1 MSNDEIAMNLIES
14 LDNWDK
20 IHVVSKK
27 NIKNKKVNFF
37 EPSKSTNFSNENNTS
52 INVLSYKQKTSRN
65 LNHLKTQTSNEN
77 IQKFYKKLEEEN
89 SNILA
94 QNLNIIKDHFNF
106 DIFKSNENRNSKRSN
121 TFLIN
126 KNNNLTN
133 NLTNKNNNKN
143 INNRYLKQKSLTK
156 KTLPKKQKS
165 NDELLKIG
173 NEIGIIKKDGKE
185 AKIMKGN
192 DEVKIDN
199 RMLSTN
205 GLSLQGSYEK
215 VISFD
220 LYKGIVDDKRK
231 IEKSFH
237 DEILL
242 LKKQLENKEFQIKK
256 ISDELENTQI
266 ELENKKNTF
275 FNNEDALNLMKEEIE
290 KINSTISDYKI
301 INKFQKK
308 FSDIQKEYKN
318 SQSIYKEQKSYNK
331 IAIPKLKSKLKEEK
345 SEYKLIKENLNNLI
359 KENIIY
365 FKNLLKEGVDV
376 RNVGL
381 CWILFR
387 LNELNAKVDKNDF
400 PKFLDYNSIEY
411 LMKYSEKI
419 IKINKLKILYHLIKT
434 DNQKNIEKNLLKN
447 DPYHRKSVTGNALQ
461 ILPNINN
468 NNPTGNIQKA
478 FIKFDIKIK
487 NKFAVLNEYYN
498 KKDKEFLNN
507 QLMSIK
513 NINVNN
519 NLSKS
524 MNNTFNNNNNDKK
537 IQLKNYKENGFVE
550 SLLIIKRLLNETEN
564 EIKEMRNKH
573 LRLFK
578 KKFESMKLKGTSEC
592 IKYDLMFCAN
602 FGNYAV
608 C

>member
-1 MSNDEIAMNLIES
+1 MSNDEIAMELIES
-14 LDNWDK
+14 LDKWDK
-20 IHVVSKK
+20 THINTKKSK
-27 NIKNKKVNFF
+27 KKVNFF
-37 EPSKSTNFSNENNTS
+37 ESKTITESDNNS
-52 INVLSYKQKTSRN
+52 IAVLSYKQKTSRN
-65 LNHLKTQTSNEN
+65 LKHLKTQTQNAN
-77 IQKFYKKLEEEN
+77 IQNFYKKIEEEN

-106 DIFKSNENRNSKRSN
+106 DIFKSNENRIPKRSN
-121 TFLIN
+121 TFLIE
-126 KNNNLTN
+126 NNN
-133 NLTNKNNNKN
+133 N
-143 INNRYLKQKSLTK
+143 INNNIKHSLTKTKKLSKQKSLK
-156 KTLPKKQKS
+156 KKQNK
-165 NDELLKIG
+165 NDKLLKIG
-173 NEIGIIKKDGKE
+173 NEIEIIKKDGT
-185 AKIMKGN
+185 KIIKGEE
-192 DEVKIDN
+192 EVNIEN
-199 RMLSTN
+199 RMLSKN
-205 GLSLQGSYEK
+205 GLILQGNYEK

-231 IEKSFH
+231 IEKIFH
-237 DEILL
+237 DEILN
-242 LKKQLENKEFQIKK
+242 LKKQIENKEFQIKK
-256 ISDELENTQI
+256 ITEQLENTQF
-266 ELENKKNTF
+266 ELENKKNAY
-275 FNNEDALNLMKEEIE
+275 FNNQDAFNLIKIQTE

-308 FSDIQKEYKN
+308 FKEIQNEYEKSLIN
-318 SQSIYKEQKSYNK
+318 YKEQKNYNK
-331 IAIPKLKSKLKEEK
+331 IAIPKLKSQLKLQKNEFK
-345 SEYKLIKENLNNLI
+345 FLKENLNNLI

-365 FKNLLKEGVDV
+365 FKNLLKEGIDV

-411 LMKYSEKI
+411 LLKYSEKI

-434 DNQKNIEKNLLKN
+434 ENQKNIEKNLLKN
-447 DPYHRKSVTGNALQ
+447 DPYHRKSVTINSLQ
-461 ILPNINN
+461 ILPNVN
-468 NNPTGNIQKA
+468 NNPTENIQKA

-487 NKFAVLNEYYN
+487 NKFAVLNDYYN
-498 KKDKEFLNN
+498 KKDKEFLDN
-507 QLMSIK
+507 QLMNIK
-513 NINVNN
+513 NV

-524 MNNTFNNNNNDKK
+524 LNDFNKMNENK
-537 IQLKNYKENGFVE
+537 IKNYKENGFIE
-550 SLLIIKRLLNETEN
+550 SLLIIQRLMNETEN

-573 LRLFK
+573 LKLFK

>member
-20 IHVVSKK
+20 IHVAKK
-27 NIKNKKVNFF
+27 IKNKKVNFF

-52 INVLSYKQKTSRN
+52 INVLSYKQKTTRN
-65 LNHLKTQTSNEN
+65 LNHLKTQTSNKN

-106 DIFKSNENRNSKRSN
+106 DIFKTNERSNSKRSN
-121 TFLIN
+121 TFIIN
-126 KNNNLTN
+126 KNNLTN
-133 NLTNKNNNKN
+133 NLTNNKKN
-143 INNRYLKQKSLTK
+143 INNRYSKQKSLTK
-156 KTLPKKQKS
+156 KNPPKKQES

-173 NEIGIIKKDGKE
+173 NEIGIIKKEGKE

-192 DEVKIDN
+192 DEMKIDN

-237 DEILL
+237 DEILV
-242 LKKQLENKEFQIKK
+242 LKKQLENKESQIKK
-256 ISDELENTQI
+256 INDQLENAQI
-266 ELENKKNTF
+266 ELENKKNIF
-275 FNNEDALNLMKEEIE
+275 FNNEDALNLIKEEIE

-308 FSDIQKEYKN
+308 FSDIQNEYKN
-318 SQSIYKEQKSYNK
+318 SQTIYKEQKKFNK
-331 IAIPKLKSKLKEEK
+331 ITIPKLKAKLKEAK
-345 SEYKLIKENLNNLI
+345 NEYKLIKENLNNLI

-419 IKINKLKILYHLIKT
+419 IKINKLKILYHLIKN
-434 DNQKNIEKNLLKN
+434 DNLENIEKNLLKN

-478 FIKFDIKIK
+478 FIKFDIKFK

-507 QLMSIK
+507 QLMNIK

-524 MNNTFNNNNNDKK
+524 MNNTFNNDKQNK
-537 IQLKNYKENGFVE
+537 LKNYKENGFVE

>member
-1 MSNDEIAMNLIES
+1 MSDDEIAMELIES
-14 LDNWDK
+14 LDKWDK
-20 IHVVSKK
+20 THINTKKSK
-27 NIKNKKVNFF
+27 KKVNFF
-37 EPSKSTNFSNENNTS
+37 ESKTITESDNNS
-52 INVLSYKQKTSRN
+52 IAVLSYKQKTSRN
-65 LNHLKTQTSNEN
+65 LKHLKTQTQNAN
-77 IQKFYKKLEEEN
+77 IQNFYKKIEEEN

-106 DIFKSNENRNSKRSN
+106 DIFKSSENRIPKRSN
-121 TFLIN
+121 TFLIE
-126 KNNNLTN
+126 NNNNNIKNSLTAS
-133 NLTNKNNNKN
+133 KKFS
-143 INNRYLKQKSLTK
+143 KQKSLK
-156 KTLPKKQKS
+156 KKK

-173 NEIGIIKKDGKE
+173 NEIGIIKKDGT
-185 AKIMKGN
+185 KIIKGEE
-192 DEVKIDN
+192 EVNIDN
-199 RMLSTN
+199 RMLSKN
-205 GLSLQGSYEK
+205 GLILQGNYEK

-231 IEKSFH
+231 IEKIFH
-237 DEILL
+237 DEILN
-242 LKKQLENKEFQIKK
+242 LKKQIENKEFQIKK
-256 ISDELENTQI
+256 ITEQLENTQF
-266 ELENKKNTF
+266 ELENKKNTY
-275 FNNEDALNLMKEEIE
+275 FNNQDAFNLIKIQTE

-308 FSDIQKEYKN
+308 FKEIQNEYEKSLIN
-318 SQSIYKEQKSYNK
+318 YKEQKNYNK
-331 IAIPKLKSKLKEEK
+331 IVIPKLKSQLKLQKNEFK
-345 SEYKLIKENLNNLI
+345 SLKENLNNLI

-365 FKNLLKEGVDV
+365 FKNLLKEGIDV

-411 LMKYSEKI
+411 LLKYSEKI

-434 DNQKNIEKNLLKN
+434 ENQKNIEKNLLKN
-447 DPYHRKSVTGNALQ
+447 DPYHRKSVTVNSLQ
-461 ILPNINN
+461 ILPNVN
-468 NNPTGNIQKA
+468 NNPTENIQKA

-487 NKFAVLNEYYN
+487 NKFAVLNDYYN
-498 KKDKEFLNN
+498 KKDKEFLES
-507 QLMSIK
+507 QLMNIK
-513 NINVNN
+513 NVNYNNNN

-524 MNNTFNNNNNDKK
+524 VNFSENKNKMIEKS
-537 IQLKNYKENGFVE
+537 IKNYKENGFFE

-573 LRLFK
+573 LKLFK

>member
-20 IHVVSKK
+20 IHVAKK
-27 NIKNKKVNFF
+27 IKNKKVNFF

-52 INVLSYKQKTSRN
+52 INVLSYKQKTTRN
-65 LNHLKTQTSNEN
+65 LNHLKTQTSNKN

-106 DIFKSNENRNSKRSN
+106 DIFKTNERSNSKRSN
-121 TFLIN
+121 TFIIN
-126 KNNNLTN
+126 KNNLTN
-133 NLTNKNNNKN
+133 NLTNNSTNKKN
-143 INNRYLKQKSLTK
+143 INNRYSKQKSLTK
-156 KTLPKKQKS
+156 KNPPKKQES

-173 NEIGIIKKDGKE
+173 NEIGIIKKEGKE

-242 LKKQLENKEFQIKK
+242 LKKQLENKESQIKK
-256 ISDELENTQI
+256 INDQLENAQI
-266 ELENKKNTF
+266 ELENKKNIF
-275 FNNEDALNLMKEEIE
+275 FNNEDALNLIKEEIE

-308 FSDIQKEYKN
+308 FSDIQNEYKN
-318 SQSIYKEQKSYNK
+318 SQTIYKEQKKFNK
-331 IAIPKLKSKLKEEK
+331 ITIPKLKAKLKEAK
-345 SEYKLIKENLNNLI
+345 NEYKLIKENLNNLI

-419 IKINKLKILYHLIKT
+419 IKINKLKILYHLIKN
-434 DNQKNIEKNLLKN
+434 DNLENIEKNLLKN

-478 FIKFDIKIK
+478 FIKFDIKFK

-507 QLMSIK
+507 QLMNIK

-524 MNNTFNNNNNDKK
+524 MNNTFNNDKQNK
-537 IQLKNYKENGFVE
+537 LKNYKENGFVE

>member
-1 MSNDEIAMNLIES
+1 MSDDEIAMNLIES
-14 LDNWDK
+14 LDKWDK
-20 IHVVSKK
+20 IHVINKKSK
-27 NIKNKKVNFF
+27 KKVNFF
-37 EPSKSTNFSNENNTS
+37 ESKTITESDNNS
-52 INVLSYKQKTSRN
+52 IAVLSYKQKTSRN
-65 LNHLKTQTSNEN
+65 LKHLKTQTQNAN
-77 IQKFYKKLEEEN
+77 IQNFYKKIEEEN

-106 DIFKSNENRNSKRSN
+106 DIFKSNENRIPKRSN
-121 TFLIN
+121 TFLIE
-126 KNNNLTN
+126 NNN
-133 NLTNKNNNKN
+133 N
-143 INNRYLKQKSLTK
+143 INNNIKHSLTKTKKLSKQKSLK
-156 KTLPKKQKS
+156 KKQNK
-165 NDELLKIG
+165 NDKLLKIG
-173 NEIGIIKKDGKE
+173 NEIEIIKKDGT
-185 AKIMKGN
+185 KIIKGEE
-192 DEVKIDN
+192 EVNIEN
-199 RMLSTN
+199 RMLSKN
-205 GLSLQGSYEK
+205 GLILQGNYEK

-231 IEKSFH
+231 IEKIFH
-237 DEILL
+237 DEILN
-242 LKKQLENKEFQIKK
+242 LKKQIENKEFQIKK
-256 ISDELENTQI
+256 ITEQLENTQF
-266 ELENKKNTF
+266 ELENKKNAY
-275 FNNEDALNLMKEEIE
+275 FNNQDAFNLIKIQTE

-308 FSDIQKEYKN
+308 FKEIQNEYEKSLIN
-318 SQSIYKEQKSYNK
+318 YKEQKNYNK
-331 IAIPKLKSKLKEEK
+331 IAIPKLKSQLKLQKNEFK
-345 SEYKLIKENLNNLI
+345 SLKENLNNLI

-365 FKNLLKEGVDV
+365 FKNLLKEGIDV

-411 LMKYSEKI
+411 LLKYSEKI

-434 DNQKNIEKNLLKN
+434 ENQKNIEKNLLKN
-447 DPYHRKSVTGNALQ
+447 DPYHRKSVTVNSLQ
-461 ILPNINN
+461 ILPNVN
-468 NNPTGNIQKA
+468 NNPTENIQKA

-487 NKFAVLNEYYN
+487 NKFAVLNDYYN
-498 KKDKEFLNN
+498 KKDKEFLES
-507 QLMSIK
+507 QLMNIK
-513 NINVNN
+513 NVNYNNNN

-524 MNNTFNNNNNDKK
+524 VNFSENKNKMIEKS
-537 IQLKNYKENGFVE
+537 IKNYKENGFFE
-550 SLLIIKRLLNETEN
+550 SLLIIKRFLNETEN

-573 LRLFK
+573 LKMFK

>member
-20 IHVVSKK
+20 IHVAKK
-27 NIKNKKVNFF
+27 IKNKKVNFF

-52 INVLSYKQKTSRN
+52 INVLSYKQKTTRN
-65 LNHLKTQTSNEN
+65 LNHLKTQTSNKN

-106 DIFKSNENRNSKRSN
+106 DIFKTNERSNSKRSN
-121 TFLIN
+121 TFIIN
-126 KNNNLTN
+126 KNNLTN
-133 NLTNKNNNKN
+133 NLTNNKK
-143 INNRYLKQKSLTK
+143 NNRYSKQKSLTK
-156 KTLPKKQKS
+156 KNPPKKQES

-173 NEIGIIKKDGKE
+173 NEIGIIKKEGKE

-242 LKKQLENKEFQIKK
+242 LKKQLENKESQIKK
-256 ISDELENTQI
+256 INDQLENAQI
-266 ELENKKNTF
+266 ELENKKNIF
-275 FNNEDALNLMKEEIE
+275 FNNEDALNLIKEEIE

-308 FSDIQKEYKN
+308 FSDIQNEYKN
-318 SQSIYKEQKSYNK
+318 SQTIYKEQKKFNK
-331 IAIPKLKSKLKEEK
+331 ITIPKLKAKLKEAK
-345 SEYKLIKENLNNLI
+345 NEYKLIKENLNNLI
-359 KENIIY
+359 KENVIY

-419 IKINKLKILYHLIKT
+419 IKINKLKILYHLIKN
-434 DNQKNIEKNLLKN
+434 DNLENIEKNLLKN

-478 FIKFDIKIK
+478 FIKFDIKFK

-507 QLMSIK
+507 QLMNIK

-524 MNNTFNNNNNDKK
+524 MNNTFNNDKQNK
-537 IQLKNYKENGFVE
+537 LKNYKENGFVE

>member
-20 IHVVSKK
+20 IHVAKK
-27 NIKNKKVNFF
+27 IKNKKVNFF

-52 INVLSYKQKTSRN
+52 INVLSYKQKTTRN
-65 LNHLKTQTSNEN
+65 LNHLKTQTSNKN

-106 DIFKSNENRNSKRSN
+106 DIFKTNERSNSKRSN
-121 TFLIN
+121 TFIIN
-126 KNNNLTN
+126 KNNLTN
-133 NLTNKNNNKN
+133 NLTNNKKN
-143 INNRYLKQKSLTK
+143 INNRYSKQKSLTK
-156 KTLPKKQKS
+156 KNPPKKQES

-173 NEIGIIKKDGKE
+173 NEIGIIKKEGKE

-242 LKKQLENKEFQIKK
+242 LKKQLENKESQIKK
-256 ISDELENTQI
+256 INDQLENAQI
-266 ELENKKNTF
+266 ELENKKNIF
-275 FNNEDALNLMKEEIE
+275 FNNEDALNLIKEEIE

-308 FSDIQKEYKN
+308 FSDIQNEYKN
-318 SQSIYKEQKSYNK
+318 SQTIYKEQKKFNK
-331 IAIPKLKSKLKEEK
+331 ITIPKLKAKLKEAK
-345 SEYKLIKENLNNLI
+345 NEYKLIKENLNNLI

-419 IKINKLKILYHLIKT
+419 IKINKLKILYHLIKN
-434 DNQKNIEKNLLKN
+434 DNLENIEKNLLKN

-478 FIKFDIKIK
+478 FIKFDIKFK

-507 QLMSIK
+507 QLMNIK

-524 MNNTFNNNNNDKK
+524 MNNTFNNDKQNK
-537 IQLKNYKENGFVE
+537 LKNYKENGFVE

>member
-20 IHVVSKK
+20 IHVAKK
-27 NIKNKKVNFF
+27 IKNKKVNFF

-52 INVLSYKQKTSRN
+52 INVLSYKQKTTRN
-65 LNHLKTQTSNEN
+65 LNHLKTQTSNKN

-106 DIFKSNENRNSKRSN
+106 DIFKTNERSNSKRSN
-121 TFLIN
+121 TFIIN
-126 KNNNLTN
+126 KNNLTN
-133 NLTNKNNNKN
+133 NLTNNSTNKKN
-143 INNRYLKQKSLTK
+143 INNRYSKQKSLTK
-156 KTLPKKQKS
+156 KNPPKKQES

-173 NEIGIIKKDGKE
+173 NEIGIIKKEGKE

-242 LKKQLENKEFQIKK
+242 LKKQLENKESQIKK
-256 ISDELENTQI
+256 INDQLENAQI
-266 ELENKKNTF
+266 ELENKKNIF
-275 FNNEDALNLMKEEIE
+275 FNNEDALNLIKEEIE

-308 FSDIQKEYKN
+308 FSDIQNEYKN
-318 SQSIYKEQKSYNK
+318 SQTIYKEQKKFNK
-331 IAIPKLKSKLKEEK
+331 ITIPKLKAKLKEAK
-345 SEYKLIKENLNNLI
+345 NEYKLIKENLNNLI
-359 KENIIY
+359 KENVIY

-419 IKINKLKILYHLIKT
+419 IKINKLKILYHLIKN
-434 DNQKNIEKNLLKN
+434 DNLENIEKNLLKN

-478 FIKFDIKIK
+478 FIKFDIKFK

-507 QLMSIK
+507 QLMNIK

-524 MNNTFNNNNNDKK
+524 MNYNDKQNK
-537 IQLKNYKENGFVE
+537 LKNYKENGFVE

>member
-1 MSNDEIAMNLIES
+1 MSDDEIAMNLIES
-14 LDNWDK
+14 LDKWDK
-20 IHVVSKK
+20 THINTKKSK
-27 NIKNKKVNFF
+27 KKVNFF
-37 EPSKSTNFSNENNTS
+37 ESKTITESDNNS
-52 INVLSYKQKTSRN
+52 IAVLSYKQKTSRN
-65 LNHLKTQTSNEN
+65 LKHLKTQTQNAN
-77 IQKFYKKLEEEN
+77 IQNFYKKIEEEN

-106 DIFKSNENRNSKRSN
+106 DIFKSNNNENRITKRSN
-121 TFLIN
+121 TFLIE
-126 KNNNLTN
+126 NNN
-133 NLTNKNNNKN
+133 NNNIKKTLSST
-143 INNRYLKQKSLTK
+143 IKKFSKQKSL
-156 KTLPKKQKS
+156 KKQK

-173 NEIGIIKKDGKE
+173 NEIGIVKKDGKI
-185 AKIMKGN
+185 KKGE
-192 DEVKIDN
+192 DEVNIEN
-199 RMLSTN
+199 RMLSKN
-205 GLSLQGSYEK
+205 GLILQGNYEK

-231 IEKSFH
+231 IEKIFH
-237 DEILL
+237 DEILN
-242 LKKQLENKEFQIKK
+242 LKKQIENKEFIIKK
-256 ISDELENTQI
+256 ITEELENNQF
-266 ELENKKNTF
+266 ELENKKNVY
-275 FNNEDALNLMKEEIE
+275 FNNQDAFNLIKIQIE

-301 INKFQKK
+301 IHKFKKK
-308 FSDIQKEYKN
+308 FKEIQNEYEKSLIN
-318 SQSIYKEQKSYNK
+318 YKEQKNYNK
-331 IAIPKLKSKLKEEK
+331 IAIPKLKFKLKSQKNEFK
-345 SEYKLIKENLNNLI
+345 SLKENLNNLI
-359 KENIIY
+359 KENVIY
-365 FKNLLKEGVDV
+365 FKNLLKEGIDV

-434 DNQKNIEKNLLKN
+434 ENQKNIEKNLLKN
-447 DPYHRKSVTGNALQ
+447 DPYHRKSVTINSLQ
-461 ILPNINN
+461 ILPNVN
-468 NNPTGNIQKA
+468 NNPTENIQKA
-478 FIKFDIKIK
+478 FIKFDIKFK
-487 NKFAVLNEYYN
+487 NKFAVLNDYYN
-498 KKDKEFLNN
+498 KKDKEFLDN
-507 QLMSIK
+507 QLMNIK
-513 NINVNN
+513 NV

-524 MNNTFNNNNNDKK
+524 LNDFNKMNENK
-537 IQLKNYKENGFVE
+537 IKNYKENGFIE
-550 SLLIIKRLLNETEN
+550 SLLIIQRLMNETEN

>member
-20 IHVVSKK
+20 IHVAKK
-27 NIKNKKVNFF
+27 IKNKKVNFF

-52 INVLSYKQKTSRN
+52 INVLSYKQKTTRN
-65 LNHLKTQTSNEN
+65 LNHLKTQTSNKN

-106 DIFKSNENRNSKRSN
+106 DIFKTNERSNSKRSN
-121 TFLIN
+121 TFIIN
-126 KNNNLTN
+126 KNNLTN
-133 NLTNKNNNKN
+133 NLTNNKK
-143 INNRYLKQKSLTK
+143 NNRYSKQKSLTK
-156 KTLPKKQKS
+156 KNPPKKQES

-173 NEIGIIKKDGKE
+173 NEIGIIKKEGKE

-242 LKKQLENKEFQIKK
+242 LKKQLENKESQIKK
-256 ISDELENTQI
+256 INDQLENAQI
-266 ELENKKNTF
+266 ELENKKNIF
-275 FNNEDALNLMKEEIE
+275 FNNEDALNLIKEEIE

-308 FSDIQKEYKN
+308 FSDIQNEYKN
-318 SQSIYKEQKSYNK
+318 SQTIYKEQKKFNK
-331 IAIPKLKSKLKEEK
+331 ITIPKLKAKLKEAK
-345 SEYKLIKENLNNLI
+345 NEYKLIKENLNNLI

-400 PKFLDYNSIEY
+400 PRFLDYNSIEY

-419 IKINKLKILYHLIKT
+419 IKINKLKILYHLIKN
-434 DNQKNIEKNLLKN
+434 DNLENIEKNLLKN

-478 FIKFDIKIK
+478 FIKFDIKFK

-507 QLMSIK
+507 QLMNIK

-524 MNNTFNNNNNDKK
+524 MNNTFNNDKQNK
-537 IQLKNYKENGFVE
+537 LKNYKENGFVE

>member
-1 MSNDEIAMNLIES
+1 
-14 LDNWDK
+14 
-20 IHVVSKK
+20 
-27 NIKNKKVNFF
+27 
-37 EPSKSTNFSNENNTS
+37 
-52 INVLSYKQKTSRN
+52 
-65 LNHLKTQTSNEN
+65 
-77 IQKFYKKLEEEN
+77 
-89 SNILA
+89 
-94 QNLNIIKDHFNF
+94 
-106 DIFKSNENRNSKRSN
+106 
-121 TFLIN
+121 
-126 KNNNLTN
+126 
-133 NLTNKNNNKN
+133 
-143 INNRYLKQKSLTK
+143 
-156 KTLPKKQKS
+156 
-165 NDELLKIG
+165 
-173 NEIGIIKKDGKE
+173 
-185 AKIMKGN
+185 MKGN

-242 LKKQLENKEFQIKK
+242 LKKQLENKESQIKK
-256 ISDELENTQI
+256 INDQLENAQI
-266 ELENKKNTF
+266 ELENKKNIF
-275 FNNEDALNLMKEEIE
+275 FNNEDALNLIKEEIE

-308 FSDIQKEYKN
+308 FSDIQNEYKN
-318 SQSIYKEQKSYNK
+318 SQTIYKEQKKFNK
-331 IAIPKLKSKLKEEK
+331 ITIPKLKAKLKEAK
-345 SEYKLIKENLNNLI
+345 NEYKLIKENLNNLI

-419 IKINKLKILYHLIKT
+419 IKINKLKILYHLIKN
-434 DNQKNIEKNLLKN
+434 DNLENIEKNLLKN

-478 FIKFDIKIK
+478 FIKFDIKFK

-507 QLMSIK
+507 QLMNIK

-524 MNNTFNNNNNDKK
+524 MNNTFNNDKQNK
-537 IQLKNYKENGFVE
+537 LKNYKENGFVE

>member
-20 IHVVSKK
+20 IHVAKK
-27 NIKNKKVNFF
+27 IKNKKVNFF

-52 INVLSYKQKTSRN
+52 INVLSYKQKTTRN
-65 LNHLKTQTSNEN
+65 LNHLKTQTSNKN

-106 DIFKSNENRNSKRSN
+106 DIFKTNERRNSKRSN
-121 TFLIN
+121 TFIIN
-126 KNNNLTN
+126 KNNLTN
-133 NLTNKNNNKN
+133 NLTNNKKN
-143 INNRYLKQKSLTK
+143 INNRYSKQKSLTK
-156 KTLPKKQKS
+156 KNPPKKQES

-173 NEIGIIKKDGKE
+173 NEIGIIKKEGKE

-242 LKKQLENKEFQIKK
+242 LKKQLENKESQIKK
-256 ISDELENTQI
+256 ISDQLENAQI
-266 ELENKKNTF
+266 ELENKKNIF
-275 FNNEDALNLMKEEIE
+275 FNNEDALNLIKEEIE

-308 FSDIQKEYKN
+308 FSDIQNEYKN
-318 SQSIYKEQKSYNK
+318 SQTIYKEQKKFNK
-331 IAIPKLKSKLKEEK
+331 ITIPKLKAKLKEAK
-345 SEYKLIKENLNNLI
+345 NEYKLIKENLNNLI

-419 IKINKLKILYHLIKT
+419 IKINKLKILYHLIKN
-434 DNQKNIEKNLLKN
+434 DNLENIEKNLLKN

-478 FIKFDIKIK
+478 FIKFDIKFK

-507 QLMSIK
+507 QLMNIK

-524 MNNTFNNNNNDKK
+524 MNNTFNNDKQNK
-537 IQLKNYKENGFVE
+537 LKNYKENGFVE

>member
-1 MSNDEIAMNLIES
+1 MSNDEIAMELIES
-14 LDNWDK
+14 LDKWDK
-20 IHVVSKK
+20 THINTKKSK
-27 NIKNKKVNFF
+27 KKVNFF
-37 EPSKSTNFSNENNTS
+37 ESKTITESNNNS
-52 INVLSYKQKTSRN
+52 IAVLSYKQKTSRN
-65 LNHLKTQTSNEN
+65 LKHLKTQTQNAN
-77 IQKFYKKLEEEN
+77 IQNFYKKIEEEN

-106 DIFKSNENRNSKRSN
+106 DIFKSNENRIPKRSN
-121 TFLIN
+121 TFLIE
-126 KNNNLTN
+126 NNN
-133 NLTNKNNNKN
+133 N
-143 INNRYLKQKSLTK
+143 INNNIKHSLTKTKKLSKQKSLK
-156 KTLPKKQKS
+156 KKQNK
-165 NDELLKIG
+165 NDKLLKIG
-173 NEIGIIKKDGKE
+173 NEIEIIKKDGT
-185 AKIMKGN
+185 KIIKGEE
-192 DEVKIDN
+192 EVNIEN
-199 RMLSTN
+199 RMLSKN
-205 GLSLQGSYEK
+205 GLILQGNYEK

-231 IEKSFH
+231 IEKIFH
-237 DEILL
+237 DEILN
-242 LKKQLENKEFQIKK
+242 LKKQIENKEFQIKK
-256 ISDELENTQI
+256 ITEQLENTQF
-266 ELENKKNTF
+266 ELENKKNAY
-275 FNNEDALNLMKEEIE
+275 FNNQDAFNLIKIQTE

-308 FSDIQKEYKN
+308 FKEIQNEYEKSLIN
-318 SQSIYKEQKSYNK
+318 YKEQKNYNK
-331 IAIPKLKSKLKEEK
+331 IAIPKLKSQLKLQKNEFK
-345 SEYKLIKENLNNLI
+345 SLKENLNNLI

-365 FKNLLKEGVDV
+365 FKNLLKEGIDV

-411 LMKYSEKI
+411 LLKYSEKI

-434 DNQKNIEKNLLKN
+434 ENQKNIEKNLLKN
-447 DPYHRKSVTGNALQ
+447 DPYHRKSVTVNSLQ
-461 ILPNINN
+461 ILPNVN
-468 NNPTGNIQKA
+468 NNPTENIQKA

-487 NKFAVLNEYYN
+487 NKFAVLNDYYN
-498 KKDKEFLNN
+498 KKDKEFLES
-507 QLMSIK
+507 QLMNIK
-513 NINVNN
+513 NVNYNNNN

-524 MNNTFNNNNNDKK
+524 VNFSENKNKMIEKS
-537 IQLKNYKENGFVE
+537 IKNYKENGFFE

-573 LRLFK
+573 LKLFK

>member
-20 IHVVSKK
+20 IHVAKK
-27 NIKNKKVNFF
+27 IKNKKVNFF

-52 INVLSYKQKTSRN
+52 INVLSYKQKTTRN
-65 LNHLKTQTSNEN
+65 LNHLKTQTSNKN

-106 DIFKSNENRNSKRSN
+106 DIFKTNERSNSKRSN
-121 TFLIN
+121 TFIIN
-126 KNNNLTN
+126 KNNLTN
-133 NLTNKNNNKN
+133 NLTNNKKN
-143 INNRYLKQKSLTK
+143 INNRYSKQKSLTK
-156 KTLPKKQKS
+156 KNPPKKQES

-173 NEIGIIKKDGKE
+173 NEIGIIKKEGKE

-242 LKKQLENKEFQIKK
+242 LKKQLENKESQIKK
-256 ISDELENTQI
+256 INDQLENAQI
-266 ELENKKNTF
+266 ELENKKNIF
-275 FNNEDALNLMKEEIE
+275 FNNEDALNLIKEEIE

-308 FSDIQKEYKN
+308 FSDIQNEYKN
-318 SQSIYKEQKSYNK
+318 SQTIYKEQKKFNK
-331 IAIPKLKSKLKEEK
+331 ITIPKLKAKLKEAK
-345 SEYKLIKENLNNLI
+345 NEYKLIKENLNNLI

-400 PKFLDYNSIEY
+400 PRFLDYNSIEY

-419 IKINKLKILYHLIKT
+419 IKINKLKILYHLIKN
-434 DNQKNIEKNLLKN
+434 DNLENIEKNLLKN

-478 FIKFDIKIK
+478 FIKFDIKFK

-507 QLMSIK
+507 QLMNIK

-524 MNNTFNNNNNDKK
+524 MNNTFNNDKQNK
-537 IQLKNYKENGFVE
+537 LKNYKENGFVE

>member
-20 IHVVSKK
+20 IHVAKK
-27 NIKNKKVNFF
+27 IKNKKVNFF

-52 INVLSYKQKTSRN
+52 INVLSYKQKTTRN
-65 LNHLKTQTSNEN
+65 LNHLKTQTSNKN

-106 DIFKSNENRNSKRSN
+106 DIFKTNERSNSKRSN
-121 TFLIN
+121 TFIIN
-126 KNNNLTN
+126 KNNLTN
-133 NLTNKNNNKN
+133 NLTNNSTNKKN
-143 INNRYLKQKSLTK
+143 INNRYSKQKSLTK
-156 KTLPKKQKS
+156 KNPPKKQES

-173 NEIGIIKKDGKE
+173 NEIGIIKKEGKE

-242 LKKQLENKEFQIKK
+242 LKKQLENKESQIKK
-256 ISDELENTQI
+256 INDQLENAQI
-266 ELENKKNTF
+266 ELENKKNIF
-275 FNNEDALNLMKEEIE
+275 FNNEDALNLIKEEIE

-308 FSDIQKEYKN
+308 FSDIQNEYKN
-318 SQSIYKEQKSYNK
+318 SQTIYKEQKKFNK
-331 IAIPKLKSKLKEEK
+331 ITIPKLKAKLKEAK
-345 SEYKLIKENLNNLI
+345 NEYKLIKENLNNLI
-359 KENIIY
+359 KENVIY

-419 IKINKLKILYHLIKT
+419 IKINKLKILYHLIKN
-434 DNQKNIEKNLLKN
+434 DNLENIEKNLLKN

-478 FIKFDIKIK
+478 FIKFDIKFK

-507 QLMSIK
+507 QLMNIK

-524 MNNTFNNNNNDKK
+524 MNNTFNNDKQNK
-537 IQLKNYKENGFVE
+537 LKNYKENGFVE

>member
-20 IHVVSKK
+20 IHVAKK
-27 NIKNKKVNFF
+27 IKNKKVNFF

-52 INVLSYKQKTSRN
+52 INVLSYKQKTTRN
-65 LNHLKTQTSNEN
+65 LNHLKTQTSNKN

-106 DIFKSNENRNSKRSN
+106 DIFKTNERSNSKRSN
-121 TFLIN
+121 TFIIN
-126 KNNNLTN
+126 KNNLTN
-133 NLTNKNNNKN
+133 NKK
-143 INNRYLKQKSLTK
+143 NNRYSKQKSLTK
-156 KTLPKKQKS
+156 KNPPKKQES

-173 NEIGIIKKDGKE
+173 NEIGIIKKEGKE

-242 LKKQLENKEFQIKK
+242 LKKQLENKESQIKK
-256 ISDELENTQI
+256 INDQLENAQI
-266 ELENKKNTF
+266 ELENKKNIF
-275 FNNEDALNLMKEEIE
+275 FNNEDALNLIKEEIE

-308 FSDIQKEYKN
+308 FSDIQNEYKN
-318 SQSIYKEQKSYNK
+318 SQTIYKEQKKFNK
-331 IAIPKLKSKLKEEK
+331 ITIPKLKAKLKEAK
-345 SEYKLIKENLNNLI
+345 NEYKLIKENLNNLI
-359 KENIIY
+359 KENVIY

-419 IKINKLKILYHLIKT
+419 IKINKLKILYHLIKN
-434 DNQKNIEKNLLKN
+434 DNLENIEKNLLKN

-478 FIKFDIKIK
+478 FIKFDIKFK

-507 QLMSIK
+507 QLMNIK

-524 MNNTFNNNNNDKK
+524 MNNTFNNDKQNK
-537 IQLKNYKENGFVE
+537 LKNYKENGFVE
-550 SLLIIKRLLNETEN
+550 SLLIIQRLLNETEN

>member
-20 IHVVSKK
+20 IHVAKK
-27 NIKNKKVNFF
+27 IKNKKVNFF

-52 INVLSYKQKTSRN
+52 INVLSYKQKTTRN
-65 LNHLKTQTSNEN
+65 LNHLKTQTSNKN

-106 DIFKSNENRNSKRSN
+106 DIFKTNERSNSKRSN
-121 TFLIN
+121 TFIIN
-126 KNNNLTN
+126 KNNLTN
-133 NLTNKNNNKN
+133 NKK
-143 INNRYLKQKSLTK
+143 NNRYSKQKSLTK
-156 KTLPKKQKS
+156 KNPPKKQES

-173 NEIGIIKKDGKE
+173 NEIGIIKKEGKE

-242 LKKQLENKEFQIKK
+242 LKKQLENKESQIKK
-256 ISDELENTQI
+256 INDQLENAQI
-266 ELENKKNTF
+266 ELENKKNIF
-275 FNNEDALNLMKEEIE
+275 FNNEDALNLIKEEIE

-308 FSDIQKEYKN
+308 FSDIQNEYKN
-318 SQSIYKEQKSYNK
+318 SQTIYKEQKKFNK
-331 IAIPKLKSKLKEEK
+331 ITIPKLKAKLKEAK
-345 SEYKLIKENLNNLI
+345 NEYKLIKENLNNLI
-359 KENIIY
+359 KENVIY

-419 IKINKLKILYHLIKT
+419 IKINKLKILYHLIKN
-434 DNQKNIEKNLLKN
+434 DNLENIEKNLLKN

-478 FIKFDIKIK
+478 FIKFDIKFK

-507 QLMSIK
+507 QLMNIK

-524 MNNTFNNNNNDKK
+524 MNNTFNNDKQNK
-537 IQLKNYKENGFVE
+537 LKNYKENGFVE

>member
-20 IHVVSKK
+20 IHVAKK
-27 NIKNKKVNFF
+27 IKNKKVNFF

-52 INVLSYKQKTSRN
+52 INVLSYKQKTTRN
-65 LNHLKTQTSNEN
+65 LNHLKTQTSNKN

-106 DIFKSNENRNSKRSN
+106 DIFKTNERSNSKRSN
-121 TFLIN
+121 TFIIN
-126 KNNNLTN
+126 KNNLTN
-133 NLTNKNNNKN
+133 NLTNNKKN
-143 INNRYLKQKSLTK
+143 INNRYSKQKSLTK
-156 KTLPKKQKS
+156 KNPPKKQES

-173 NEIGIIKKDGKE
+173 NEIGIIKKEGKE

-237 DEILL
+237 DEILH
-242 LKKQLENKEFQIKK
+242 LKKQLENKESQIKK
-256 ISDELENTQI
+256 INDQLENAQI
-266 ELENKKNTF
+266 ELENKKNIF
-275 FNNEDALNLMKEEIE
+275 FNNEDALNLIKEEIE

-308 FSDIQKEYKN
+308 FSDIQNEYKN
-318 SQSIYKEQKSYNK
+318 SQTIYKEQKKFNK
-331 IAIPKLKSKLKEEK
+331 ITIPKLKAKLKEAK
-345 SEYKLIKENLNNLI
+345 NEYKLIKENLNNLI

-419 IKINKLKILYHLIKT
+419 IKINKLKILYHLIKN
-434 DNQKNIEKNLLKN
+434 DNLENIEKNLLKN

-478 FIKFDIKIK
+478 FIKFDIKFK

-507 QLMSIK
+507 QLMNIK

-524 MNNTFNNNNNDKK
+524 MNNTFNNDKQNK
-537 IQLKNYKENGFVE
+537 LKNYKENGFVE

>member
-20 IHVVSKK
+20 IHVAKK
-27 NIKNKKVNFF
+27 IKNKKVNFF

-52 INVLSYKQKTSRN
+52 INVLSYKQKTTRN
-65 LNHLKTQTSNEN
+65 LNHLKTQTSNKN

-106 DIFKSNENRNSKRSN
+106 DIFKTNERSNSKRSN
-121 TFLIN
+121 TFIIN
-126 KNNNLTN
+126 KNNLTN
-133 NLTNKNNNKN
+133 NLTNNKKN
-143 INNRYLKQKSLTK
+143 INNRYSKQKSLTK
-156 KTLPKKQKS
+156 KNPPKKQES

-173 NEIGIIKKDGKE
+173 NEIGIIKKEGKE

-192 DEVKIDN
+192 DEMKIDN

-237 DEILL
+237 DEILV
-242 LKKQLENKEFQIKK
+242 LKKQLENKESQIKK
-256 ISDELENTQI
+256 INDQLENAQI
-266 ELENKKNTF
+266 ELENKKNIF
-275 FNNEDALNLMKEEIE
+275 FNNEDALNLIKEEIE

-308 FSDIQKEYKN
+308 FSDIQNEYKN
-318 SQSIYKEQKSYNK
+318 SQTIYKEQKKFNK
-331 IAIPKLKSKLKEEK
+331 ITIPKLKAKLKEAK
-345 SEYKLIKENLNNLI
+345 NEYKLIKENLNNLI

-400 PKFLDYNSIEY
+400 PRFLDYNSIEY

-419 IKINKLKILYHLIKT
+419 IKINKLKILYHLIKN
-434 DNQKNIEKNLLKN
+434 DNLENIEKNLLKN

-478 FIKFDIKIK
+478 FIKFDIKFK

-507 QLMSIK
+507 QLMNIK

-524 MNNTFNNNNNDKK
+524 MNNTFNNDKQNK
-537 IQLKNYKENGFVE
+537 LKNYKENGFVE

>member
-20 IHVVSKK
+20 IHVAKK
-27 NIKNKKVNFF
+27 IKNKKVNFF

-52 INVLSYKQKTSRN
+52 INVLSYKQKTTRN
-65 LNHLKTQTSNEN
+65 LNHLKTQTSNKN

-106 DIFKSNENRNSKRSN
+106 DIFKTNERSNSKRSN
-121 TFLIN
+121 TFIIN
-126 KNNNLTN
+126 KNNLTN
-133 NLTNKNNNKN
+133 NLTNNKKN
-143 INNRYLKQKSLTK
+143 INNRYSKQKSLTK
-156 KTLPKKQKS
+156 KNPPKKKES

-173 NEIGIIKKDGKE
+173 NEIGIIKKEGKE

-242 LKKQLENKEFQIKK
+242 LKKQLENKESQIKK
-256 ISDELENTQI
+256 INDQLENAQI
-266 ELENKKNTF
+266 ELENKKNIF
-275 FNNEDALNLMKEEIE
+275 FNNEDALNLIKEEIE

-308 FSDIQKEYKN
+308 FSDIQNEYKN
-318 SQSIYKEQKSYNK
+318 SQTIYKEQKKFNK
-331 IAIPKLKSKLKEEK
+331 ITIPKLKANLKEAK
-345 SEYKLIKENLNNLI
+345 NEYKLIKENLNNLI

-419 IKINKLKILYHLIKT
+419 IKINKLKILYHLIKN
-434 DNQKNIEKNLLKN
+434 DNLENIEKNLLKN

-478 FIKFDIKIK
+478 FIKFDIKFK

-507 QLMSIK
+507 QLMNIK

-524 MNNTFNNNNNDKK
+524 MNNTFNNDKQNK
-537 IQLKNYKENGFVE
+537 LKNYKENGFVE